1 MAGLEDRKHNHR
13 DRPQWRPG
21 GLADTVRV
29 DDDPPDPWLGAEL
42 EGRFEIVDRIGQG
55 GVATVYRARE
65 RSLISREVAIKLLTL
80 ASSNSPE
87 TVARFRNEA
96 QVIADLHHPH
106 VVHIH
111 HVARAPNGQFY
122 IVMELLRGQNLLDTL
137 LDLAADGEAMPW
149 RRLAPM
155 MLQVCAALQT
165 AHAHGIIHRDIK
177 PNNCFRVD
185 IAGNSD
191 FIKVLDFG
199 VAKTEVHIDPADSRH
214 GPLTLPD
221 NFIGTPHYA
230 APEIIDP
237 NLGWP
242 VDGRVDVF
250 AVGVMMYQCL
260 TGGLPFAGDPDR
272 TVLYK
277 TLREPPVP
285 LRERA
290 PDRAITAAVDDLVLR
305 AMARRPEDRFPDIE
319 SLAAAIR
326 AASAERNVITVGS
339 IVDPEHTDEAS
350 TIRRALPPRPAVTRL
365 VERDALASTP
375 RSTSTVTSVDPIT
388 EPAPPPLPPPPRDV
402 RGVIV
407 TVVLMVL
414 GVVVMLLL
422 LRQEIVKKRP
432 TKTIVPTSEP
442 EPLVDDGETTGS
454 SELVDTSPS
463 DTTTPILPAEDP
475 PPRPIVNV
483 MTPPATELPDSVDRR
498 RRKIAD
504 IAQDLASP
512 LRLLECKID
521 MTQRWRLPL
530 VLTVSPTGRLIEI
543 SPTRSP
549 HDFRLDPAEQAC
561 LLRILANFTFPRGG
575 SSQTVRTI
583 IRGGPP

>member
-1 MAGLEDRKHNHR
+1 MAGLEDRRSNHR
-13 DRPQWRPG
+13 GRPQWRPG
-21 GLADTVRV
+21 GLADTERV
-29 DDDPPDPWLGAEL
+29 GDEPPDPWLGLEL

-65 RSLISREVAIKLLTL
+65 RGLISRDVAIKLLTL
-80 ASSNSPE
+80 ASSSSAE

-96 QVIADLHHPH
+96 QIIADIHHPH

-111 HVARAPNGQFY
+111 HAARAPNGQFY

-137 LDLAADGEAMPW
+137 HDLAADGEAIPW

-155 MLQVCAALQT
+155 MLQVCAALQA

-185 IAGNSD
+185 LAGDPD

-199 VAKTEVHIDPADSRH
+199 VAKTAAHIDAADSRH

-260 TGGLPFAGDPDR
+260 TGGLPFAGCSDR
-272 TVLYK
+272 AALHK
-277 TLREPPVP
+277 TLREPPP
-285 LRERA
+285 RLRERA
-290 PDRAITAAVDDLVLR
+290 PDRAIAPAVEDLVLR
-305 AMARRPEDRFPDIE
+305 AMATRPDDRFPDING
-319 SLAAAIR
+319 LAAAIR
-326 AASAERNVITVGS
+326 AASAERTVITVGS
-339 IVDPEHTDEAS
+339 IVDPEPADDAS
-350 TIRRALPPRPAVTRL
+350 TVRRTLPPRETVTRL

-375 RSTSTVTSVDPIT
+375 RSSSVITSTDPIT
-388 EPAPPPLPPPPRDV
+388 EPAPPPLPPPPRDA
-402 RGVIV
+402 RGVLV

-414 GVVVMLLL
+414 GVIVMLLL
-422 LRQEIVKKRP
+422 LRQEVVKKRT

-442 EPLVDDGETTGS
+442 EPLLDDGETTGA
-454 SELVDTSPS
+454 SEPAASP
-463 DTTTPILPAEDP
+463 DTTTTIPREEAT
-475 PPRPIVNV
+475 PRPIVTV
-483 MTPPATELPDSVDRR
+483 TPSPATELPDSVDRR

-512 LRLLECKID
+512 LRLLDCKID

-530 VLTVSPTGRLIEI
+530 VLTVSPTGQLIEI
-543 SPTRSP
+543 TPTRQA
-549 HDFRLDPAEQAC
+549 DELRLEPAEQTC
-561 LLRILANFTFPRGG
+561 LLRVLKNFTFPRGG
-575 SSQTVRTI
+575 ASLTVRTT